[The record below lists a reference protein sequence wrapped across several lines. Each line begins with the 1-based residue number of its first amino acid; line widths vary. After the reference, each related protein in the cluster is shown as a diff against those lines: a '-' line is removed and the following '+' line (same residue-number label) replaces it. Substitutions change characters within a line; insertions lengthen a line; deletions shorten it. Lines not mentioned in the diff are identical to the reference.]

1 MEAALAVEIL
11 SRSTRRTG
19 SVIKRAEY
27 ADAGIGHYW
36 IIDLLDGPSLA
47 GCHLAGEFGYVD
59 DPPVRGLFSTT
70 DPFPARIDLDRLR

>member
-1 MEAALAVEIL
+1 MLLAVEIL

-19 SVIKRAEY
+19 IA
-27 ADAGIGHYW
+27 HYW
-36 IIDLLDGPSLA
+36 IIDLLDGPSLT

-59 DPPVRGLFSTT
+59 DPPVRGLFSPT